1 MLDWSMIVAIAVAA
15 LATSFL
21 SGIFGMIGGLVL
33 MGVLLL
39 FLPVP
44 AAMTLQH
51 RHILW
56 RILPGYLLGSACVF
70 ALLAWAQFSPPK
82 AWVYLCLGI
91 MPFAAR
97 LLPRAHAPD
106 IRRKGAPMLVG
117 ALVMALHVL
126 AGVSGAVLDM
136 FFLGRDLDRR
146 LVVAT
151 KAMTQSLGHA
161 IKFGYFTFVAVA
173 PLQVEPATV
182 TRALEVP
189 FWVYVVAAGLAIC
202 GVPAVV
208 APPGAGH
215 RRDLPGPGRRRL
227 RAIDAAVTCPCSHP
241 VRAGHDKSP
250 LAAYPRPSSRNLD
263 YRVWACG
270 HAICESRG
278 TPLA

>member
-21 SGIFGMIGGLVL
+21 SGVFGMIGGLVL

-44 AAMTLQH
+44 AAMTLHAITQMTANGWRALVWH

-56 RILPGYLLGSACVF
+56 RILPGYLVGSACVF
-70 ALLAWAQFSPPK
+70 GLLAWAQFSPPK

-106 IRRKGAPMLVG
+106 IRRKGVPMLVG

-126 AGVSGAVLDM
+126 AGVSGAVLDT

-151 KAMTQSLGHA
+151 KAVTQSLGHG
-161 IKFGYFTFVAVA
+161 IKFVYFTFVAVA
-173 PLQVEPATV
+173 PLQMEPATIA
-182 TRALEVP
+182 RALEVP
-189 FWVYVVAAGLAIC
+189 LWVYVMAAGLAVC
-202 GVPAVV
+202 GTTLAKPVL
-208 APPGAGH
+208 H
-215 RRDLPGPGRRRL
+215 RFSNEAFQMWSRRL
-227 RAIDAAVTCPCSHP
+227 VLGIGGIYLVQGGVA
-241 VRAGHDKSP
+241 
-250 LAAYPRPSSRNLD
+250 LAQ
-263 YRVWACG
+263 
-270 HAICESRG
+270 
-278 TPLA
+278 